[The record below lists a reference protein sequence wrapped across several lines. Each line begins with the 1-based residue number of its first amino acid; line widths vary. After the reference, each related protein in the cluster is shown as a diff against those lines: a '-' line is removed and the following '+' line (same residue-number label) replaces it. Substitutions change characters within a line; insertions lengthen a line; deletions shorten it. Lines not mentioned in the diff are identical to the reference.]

1 KTLKKAN
8 KKEDFRKKGELLT
21 ANMHIV
27 ERGDKEVSVI
37 DYYDP
42 LQSEI
47 IIKLDTEKAPSEN
60 AQTFFKKYK
69 KLSAAEEMAQKEI
82 IKTEQPT
89 ACLQDFL
96 VRIEHGRDE
105 DVEEIRTC
113 LQDEGSIKKQTEK
126 KKTAPTPM
134 PAKFAA
140 HDGTPIYVGRNN

>member
-1 KTLKKAN
+1 VHQQIKHLMCLIKNELDKNTRKIDNHQKTLKKAN

-21 ANMHIV
+21 ANMHSV

-69 KLSAAEEMAQKEI
+69 KLSAAEE
-82 IKTEQPT
+82 
-89 ACLQDFL
+89 
-96 VRIEHGRDE
+96 
-105 DVEEIRTC
+105 
-113 LQDEGSIKKQTEK
+113 
-126 KKTAPTPM
+126 
-134 PAKFAA
+134 
-140 HDGTPIYVGRNN
+140 